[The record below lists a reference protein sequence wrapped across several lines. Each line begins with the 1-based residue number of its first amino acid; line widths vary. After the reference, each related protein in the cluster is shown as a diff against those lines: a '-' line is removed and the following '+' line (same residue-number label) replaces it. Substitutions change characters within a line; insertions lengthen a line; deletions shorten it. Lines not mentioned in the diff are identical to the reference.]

1 MKFSSYLADFNID
14 SKGKVAKMHK
24 MMSLCDGGTRV
35 SGFRGDETLH
45 ATPCFDSNSNLALDP
60 TFTSDP
66 HENPNVVNMAVTRR
80 IIIIASSVFLILVIA
95 LSLASA
101 IEVRA
106 PPNKIIQVTVA
117 QAAKIGESER
127 VLGAKAKLNG
137 TDFDRVDVW
146 HGSSL
151 VPGTPVPTPS
161 AMTGTEE
168 GMIGVTPTPHRSASW
183 DAEGQLGPVATSSP
197 SPKPVP
203 APRPPPSAPQIPI
216 VALSYS
222 GSGGPKHCRGKVLQQ
237 MRFPPPLEQ
246 WKNGTCINVPSE
258 ARCGLFLSS
267 KGDNCE
273 AQLFNVPDCYNSTK
287 TYVNTVVFM
296 PEERPVGALWSSMY
310 VKCGVEVP
318 EAKMLDPSMLGNAL
332 KPKPKPGGG

>member
-1 MKFSSYLADFNID
+1 LPAEGAFQEFAGMKRPMQHHNWQHLRLLLRRN
-14 SKGKVAKMHK
+14 
-24 MMSLCDGGTRV
+24 
-35 SGFRGDETLH
+35 
-45 ATPCFDSNSNLALDP
+45 
-60 TFTSDP
+60 FTSDLST
-66 HENPNVVNMAVTRR
+66 HHKYLNVFNMAATRR
-80 IIIIASSVFLILVIA
+80 IIIVATSVFLILVIA

-101 IEVRA
+101 IEIRA

-117 QAAKIGESER
+117 QAAKIGESDR
-127 VLGAKAKLNG
+127 VIGAKAKLNG

-151 VPGTPVPTPS
+151 VPGTQIPTPS
-161 AMTGTEE
+161 AMTATEE
-168 GMIGVTPTPHRSASW
+168 GMLGITPTPRPSASW
-183 DAEGQLGPVATSSP
+183 DAEGEIGPVATPTP
-197 SPKPVP
+197 SRKPLP
-203 APRPPPSAPQIPI
+203 APRPNPPTPQIPI

-222 GSGGPKHCRGKVLQQ
+222 GAGGPKHCRGKVIQQ
-237 MRFPPPLEQ
+237 MRFPPPLAQ
-246 WKNGTCINVPSE
+246 WKNGTCVNLPSE

-273 AQLFNVPDCYNSTK
+273 AQLFNMPDCYNTTK
-287 TYVNTVVFM
+287 SYVNTVVFM

-318 EAKMLDPSMLGNAL
+318 DAKMLDPAMLGDAL